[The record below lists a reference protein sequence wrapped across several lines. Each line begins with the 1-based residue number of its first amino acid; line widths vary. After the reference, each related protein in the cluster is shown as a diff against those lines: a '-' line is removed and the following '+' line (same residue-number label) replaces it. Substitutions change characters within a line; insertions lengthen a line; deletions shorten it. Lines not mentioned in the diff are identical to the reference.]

1 MKPVYGRNKKYN
13 DTGPPRG
20 FSPSP
25 RPAPWIFTFAPPRP
39 APRNKRPPRTSLI
52 PRHLCYWWSSLC
64 PVEGVILSVSWRC
77 LLSSLDLTRPCEWL
91 SSLLRP
97 VSPRPQLV
105 ISGAAQ
111 YCLSVQRLNTP
122 EWTHNPQGSLYP
134 TTPHHPNYSCINCL
148 VTTTVLNH
156 NTEAIKPVTN
166 TGAQRCA
173 GYQLAYCHCSSH
185 PRLNQAA
192 PLIRRCSWCP
202 RNSLLLFKTR
212 LFLNL
217 FQAIQGDRWI

>member
-1 MKPVYGRNKKYN
+1 M
-13 DTGPPRG
+13 
-20 FSPSP
+20 
-25 RPAPWIFTFAPPRP
+25 
-39 APRNKRPPRTSLI
+39 
-52 PRHLCYWWSSLC
+52 SLC
-64 PVEGVILSVSWRC
+64 PVGGVILSVSYWC
-77 LLSSLDLTRPCEWL
+77 LLSSLDLTWPCEWL

-148 VTTTVLNH
+148 VKTTVLNH
-156 NTEAIKPVTN
+156 NTEVIKSVTD
-166 TGAQRCA
+166 TCAQRCA

-192 PLIRRCSWCP
+192 PLIRCCSWCP
-202 RNSLLLFKTR
+202 RNSLLSIQNK
-212 LFLNL
+212 
-217 FQAIQGDRWI
+217 AISQPFSGYSGW